1 MTFSFTK
8 MFYLQPVPAH
18 LRHGPNIST
27 RIRYS
32 MISMSHRVA
41 RSDSTSRNESEV
53 IIAGGATY
61 QGSLMLRKDRA
72 YEIIVDVM
80 NAVGY
85 NDALSQEPVVVEK
98 ESASE

>member
-1 MTFSFTK
+1 

-18 LRHGPNIST
+18 LRHGLIIST

-32 MISMSHRVA
+32 VISTAISRRVA
-41 RSDSTSRNESEV
+41 RSDPTSRNESEV

-72 YEIIVDVM
+72 YKIIVDVM
-80 NAVGY
+80 NKVGY